1 MPGMA
6 QFRLSALAL
15 LCFLASSTPYAY
27 CQHSYDPRPPLVYGI
42 CKKPFPAILNFD
54 YPFCRASAWLS
65 ALEMANAVLP
75 PFPASLA
82 QSGLPPDLERLSV
95 CALACPPEVVTPE
108 NAPGNVVRVFLR
120 WPLDPDHAVA
130 TALSD
135 GHSILLE
142 MAIIM
147 ETRRAVERLANLWPK
162 NANEAHKELPELEA
176 EASLL
181 RQLWDR
187 LPGDEPGSIPSVAAL
202 FAAIRS
208 GRKPEVGTIEPAL
221 ALLLKREVSD
231 PDNAT
236 LWRRLAAYL
245 LFNRGLALEDRPGL
259 AATDFGAA
267 LARLQDAPTEK
278 ELRIRILS
286 ARGRLHQEQRNLE
299 AMCADYLEACSLGQ
313 CQLLSLARRD
323 GHCLEAGRQ

>member
-1 MPGMA
+1 MA

-15 LCFLASSTPYAY
+15 LCFLASSTPYAF

-42 CKKPFPAILNFD
+42 CRKPFPAVLNLD

-65 ALEMANAVLP
+65 ALERANNVLP
-75 PFPASLA
+75 PLPASLA
-82 QSGLPPDLERLSV
+82 QSGLPPNLERLAV

-108 NAPGNVVRVFLR
+108 NAPGEVVRVFLR
-120 WPLDPDHAVA
+120 WPLDPEHAVA
-130 TALSD
+130 TALRE
-135 GHSILLE
+135 GISIWLE
-142 MAIIM
+142 MAIIL
-147 ETRRAVERLANLWPK
+147 ETRRAVERIAHLWPR
-162 NANEAHKELPELEA
+162 NAKEVHEDLPELET

-187 LPGDEPGSIPSVAAL
+187 LPGGDPGSIASVAAL

-208 GRKPEVGTIEPAL
+208 DRKPEVGTIEPAL
-221 ALLLKREVSD
+221 AILLKREVSD
-231 PDNAT
+231 PANAA
-236 LWRRLAAYL
+236 LWRRLAACL
-245 LFNRGLALEDRPGL
+245 LFNRGLALEGRPGL

-278 ELRIRILS
+278 ELRLSILS
-286 ARGRLHQEQRNLE
+286 ARGRLYQEQRNFE

-313 CQLLSLARRD
+313 CQLLSLARRG
-323 GHCLEAGRQ
+323 GHCLEAGSQ